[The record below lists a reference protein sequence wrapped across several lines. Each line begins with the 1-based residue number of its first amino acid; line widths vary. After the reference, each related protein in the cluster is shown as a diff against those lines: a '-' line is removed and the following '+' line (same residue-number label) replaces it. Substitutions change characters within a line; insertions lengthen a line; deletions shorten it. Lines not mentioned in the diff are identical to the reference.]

1 MLVFTKYARIL
12 DTMKIIFDYLKP
24 YRKKLVFVA
33 ILHAIATFTSL
44 LMPYVMSLIVDEGIT
59 NKDVGVILISAAIMT
74 ALALISL
81 VTSILSNKINSSV
94 TTSFTS
100 KLCAANFKKIN
111 SLSESQY
118 SKIGSSGLLTRSTD
132 DIFNLEGAASEL
144 VYTLVTVPI
153 MLIGG
158 TILSFASDYMLSL
171 IFLVSVPPVLVFI
184 VFLVKPLGNL
194 WDKADEYIDIQNR
207 VVRERLSGL
216 RVIRAFNSEE
226 KEHKRAKGATEEMA
240 KYIIRSNV
248 RSGYIEPVA
257 MLLLN
262 FATVFILWFGAARA
276 EAGKLSEAGDV
287 IAVIQYVALIANAV
301 LMLSWTIAWL
311 PKLKVSA
318 KRISEVL
325 NMEKCDVGADDEFV
339 SPFDSKEGASVELCN
354 VNFTY
359 PDASIPTLYD
369 VSMKIKK
376 GENVSIIGGT
386 GSGKST
392 LIKLLLAFYKSNS
405 GEIYLNSLPYSE
417 LRQNEIRSAFSTALQ
432 KAMIF
437 EGSFRDNI
445 NMGKRDAEDEEIMNA
460 TEDAELSEFI
470 NSHGEGLS
478 YVLVGLGQNISG
490 GQKQRTNISRA
501 LLKEASVY
509 IFDDSFSALDY
520 LTERK
525 VQKKL
530 KMRLRGKTRITVT
543 QRVSTALSSDRIFVM
558 ERGRIVGEGTHE
570 ELLKSSRVYRE
581 IAISQLGKD
590 ALGGDFNG

>member
-33 ILHAIATFTSL
+33 ILHAVATFTSL

-74 ALALISL
+74 TLALISL
-81 VTSILSNKINSSV
+81 ATSILSNKINSSV

-194 WDKADEYIDIQNR
+194 WDKADEYIDIQNK

-530 KMRLRGKTRITVT
+530 KTRLRGKTRITVT

-558 ERGRIVGEGTHE
+558 ERGHIVGEGTHE

-590 ALGGDFNG
+590 AVGGDFNG